1 MQITTPDI
9 GVDKATVA
17 EILVKVGDT
26 IAIDESIVL
35 LESDKASVEVPST
48 SAGVVKSILVNQ
60 GDEVSEGAV
69 LIELEAEDDAN
80 AVETQQADVS
90 DKTSENTPTSLP
102 DDEILQEVAS
112 HQPGT
117 AAKQSQAPAANSA
130 ASATVEVKVP
140 DIGVEKALVG
150 EILVQVGD
158 EITVDQSIVV
168 VESDKATVEVPSTVD
183 GTVEAIQIKE
193 GDTVKE
199 GVVILT
205 VKTAASVSAQQAAP
219 ESAEQAPAPAAPE
232 AKAETIAQA
241 PAAPEAKAET
251 VAQAPAAP
259 AGDVEVKVPDL
270 GVDKAAVAEILVQV
284 GDKVEKDQSI
294 IVVESDKATVEVPST
309 TAGVIKSIHVEL
321 GQNVSEGIALI
332 TIEAAGQSAP
342 ATAPAPKAEVSAAKA
357 APVPAAVPKVETAAA
372 PETQNADK
380 LTKEQNAA
388 NAKVYAGPA
397 VRKLAREL
405 GVVLAEVK
413 ASGPHARLM
422 KEDLFVY
429 VKTRLTAPASA
440 AVAPAAAAP
449 AGLPKLPSFDAF
461 GGVEEKALT
470 RLQQVSIPQLSL
482 NNYIPQVTQFDL
494 ADITELEAW
503 RNELKGNFKK
513 EGLSLTIMSFIIKA
527 VAHLLKEEREFAGH
541 LADDGK
547 SVLLRN
553 EIHMGIAVATPDG
566 LTVPVLRNPDQKSI
580 KQISKELGELG
591 QKARDK
597 KLSPKDLQGANF
609 TISSL
614 GAIGGTAFTPLV
626 NWPQVAILGISP
638 ATMQPVWNGEG
649 FDPRLMLPL
658 SLSYDHRVINGADAA
673 RFTNK
678 LTKLLK
684 DIRSLLI

>member
-9 GVDKATVA
+9 GVDKATVS
-17 EILVKVGDT
+17 EILVKIGDS
-26 IAIDESIVL
+26 IAVDDSIIL

-48 SAGVVKSILVNQ
+48 AAGVVKSILVNL
-60 GDEVSEGAV
+60 GDQVAEGAV
-69 LIELEAEDDAN
+69 LIELESSGA
-80 AVETQQADVS
+80 AVEAAPVEAAKIETA
-90 DKTSENTPTSLP
+90 TP
-102 DDEILQEVAS
+102 EVKVEVAAIA
-112 HQPGT
+112 Q
-117 AAKQSQAPAANSA
+117 AAPAAV
-130 ASATVEVKVP
+130 ASQIVDVQVP
-140 DIGVEKALVG
+140 DIGVEKAVVG
-150 EILVQVGD
+150 ELLVAIGD
-158 EITVDQSIVV
+158 TIEVDQSIVL
-168 VESDKATVEVPSTVD
+168 VESDKATVEVPSTVA
-183 GTVEAIQIKE
+183 GVVESIAIQA

-199 GVVILT
+199 GVVILQ
-205 VKTAASVSAQQAAP
+205 VKTASSAP
-219 ESAEQAPAPAAPE
+219 
-232 AKAETIAQA
+232 IAVTPVA
-241 PAAPEAKAET
+241 VET
-251 VAQAPAAP
+251 VQPVATAVEQVKSAPVQTTEP
-259 AGDVEVKVPDL
+259 
-270 GVDKAAVAEILVQV
+270 LVQ
-284 GDKVEKDQSI
+284 G
-294 IVVESDKATVEVPST
+294 A
-309 TAGVIKSIHVEL
+309 
-321 GQNVSEGIALI
+321 N
-332 TIEAAGQSAP
+332 
-342 ATAPAPKAEVSAAKA
+342 
-357 APVPAAVPKVETAAA
+357 
-372 PETQNADK
+372 K
-380 LTKEQNAA
+380 LTQAQSDA

-405 GVVLAEVK
+405 GVILAEVK
-413 ASGPHARLM
+413 ASGSHQRIVKDDVFA
-422 KEDLFVY
+422 Y
-429 VKTRLTAPASA
+429 VKTRLTAPQVTTVAASA
-440 AVAPAAAAP
+440 APS
-449 AGLPKLPSFDAF
+449 GLPQLPSFDAF

-638 ATMQPVWNGEG
+638 ATMQPVWNGSG
-649 FDPRLMLPL
+649 FDPKLILPL

-678 LTKLLK
+678 LTKLLG

>member
-17 EILVKVGDT
+17 EILVKVGDQ
-26 IAIDESIVL
+26 IAVDDSLVL

-48 SAGVVKSILVNQ
+48 SAGVVKSIKVTV

-69 LIELEAEDDAN
+69 LIELESEAAATPAAAKVEEKAAEPA
-80 AVETQQADVS
+80 AVVA
-90 DKTSENTPTSLP
+90 TP
-102 DDEILQEVAS
+102 EVAA
-112 HQPGT
+112 PV
-117 AAKQSQAPAANSA
+117 AASQAAPSA
-130 ASATVEVKVP
+130 VVDVQVP
-140 DIGVEKALVG
+140 DIGVEKAVVG

-158 EITVDQSIVV
+158 TIEIDQSIVV
-168 VESDKATVEVPSTVD
+168 VESDKATVEVPSTVA
-183 GTVEAIQIKE
+183 GTVESVEIQA

-199 GVVILT
+199 GVVLLK
-205 VKTAASVSAQQAAP
+205 VKVAGAAPATTTPAAVTPAPVAEPVQAAV
-219 ESAEQAPAPAAPE
+219 APAAPV
-232 AKAETIAQA
+232 
-241 PAAPEAKAET
+241 AAGP
-251 VAQAPAAP
+251 
-259 AGDVEVKVPDL
+259 VEITVPDL
-270 GVDKAAVAEILVQV
+270 GVDKAAVAEILVSV
-284 GDKVEKDQSI
+284 GDRVENDQSI

-309 TAGVIKSIHVEL
+309 TAGVIKAIHV
-321 GQNVSEGIALI
+321 
-332 TIEAAGQSAP
+332 AAGQSVAQGVPLVTIEAESVAP
-342 ATAPAPKAEVSAAKA
+342 AAQVAAAPAKAQTQAAAAPAPLAAKVES
-357 APVPAAVPKVETAAA
+357 APVVT
-372 PETQNADK
+372 TGADK
-380 LTKEQNAA
+380 LTKEQSAE

-405 GVVLAEVK
+405 GVVLAQVQN
-413 ASGPHARLM
+413 SGPHGRLM
-422 KEDLFVY
+422 KEDVFAY
-429 VKTRLTAPASA
+429 VKARLTAPQA
-440 AVAPAAAAP
+440 APVAAAAP
-449 AGLPKLPSFDAF
+449 AVSGLPKLPDFTAF
-461 GGVEEKALT
+461 GGVEEKVLT

-482 NNYIPQVTQFDL
+482 NNFIPQVTQFDL
-494 ADITELEAW
+494 ADITALEDW

-513 EGLSLTIMSFIIKA
+513 EGISLTIMAFIIKA

-541 LADDGK
+541 LSDDGK

-566 LTVPVLRNPDQKSI
+566 LTVPVLRNPDQKTI
-580 KQISKELGELG
+580 KQIAVELGVMG

-638 ATMQPVWNGEG
+638 ATMQPVWNGQG

-678 LTKLLK
+678 LTKLLG
-684 DIRSLLI
+684 DIRSLLL

>member
-26 IAIDESIVL
+26 ISVDDSIVL

-48 SAGVVKSILVNQ
+48 SAGVVKSILVSL
-60 GDEVSEGAV
+60 GDEVAEGAV
-69 LIELEAEDDAN
+69 LVELEAEGQTSSEAPT
-80 AVETQQADVS
+80 AQVEELKAQAQ
-90 DKTSENTPTSLP
+90 SEP
-102 DDEILQEVAS
+102 VA
-112 HQPGT
+112 
-117 AAKQSQAPAANSA
+117 QSQVEPPKA
-130 ASATVEVKVP
+130 ATVSETIDVQVP
-140 DIGVEKALVG
+140 DIGVEKATVG
-150 EILVQVGD
+150 EILVAVGD
-158 EITVDQSIVV
+158 EIDADQSIIV
-168 VESDKATVEVPSTVD
+168 VESDKATVEVPSAVA
-183 GTVEAIQIKE
+183 GTVESIEISV

-199 GVVILT
+199 GVVILK
-205 VKTAASVSAQQAAP
+205 VKTAASVSTAAQAA
-219 ESAEQAPAPAAPE
+219 AETTPTSAPAAE
-232 AKAETIAQA
+232 APPVESTKA
-241 PAAPEAKAET
+241 T
-251 VAQAPAAP
+251 VASAP
-259 AGDVEVKVPDL
+259 AGKVEIAVPDL
-270 GVDKAAVAEILVQV
+270 GVDKAAVAEILVAV

-309 TAGVIKSIHVEL
+309 TTGVITAIHIEL
-321 GQNVSEGIALI
+321 GQNVSEGVALV
-332 TIEAAGQSAP
+332 TIEAEGQVTPVTEAP
-342 ATAPAPKAEVSAAKA
+342 VAAPVSTKAEAPKAVPAQAA
-357 APVPAAVPKVETAAA
+357 APVQTAA
-372 PETQNADK
+372 PSADK

-422 KEDLFVY
+422 KEDIFAY
-429 VKTRLTAPASA
+429 VKTRLTAPAPVTA
-440 AVAPAAAAP
+440 APTVAAP

-482 NNYIPQVTQFDL
+482 NNYIPQVTQFDA

-513 EGLSLTIMSFIIKA
+513 EGTSLTIMAFIIKA

-541 LADDGK
+541 LSDDGK
-547 SVLLRN
+547 TVLLRK

-580 KQISKELGELG
+580 KQIAVELGELG

-638 ATMQPVWNGEG
+638 ATMQPVWNGQG

-684 DIRSLLI
+684 DIRTLLI

>member
-9 GVDKATVA
+9 GVDKAVVA
-17 EILVKVGDT
+17 EILVKVGDI
-26 IAIDESIVL
+26 IAVDDSVVL

-48 SAGVVKSILVNQ
+48 SAGVVKSILVNL
-60 GDEVSEGAV
+60 GDSVAEGAA
-69 LIELEAEDDAN
+69 LIELEAEGQTEAP
-80 AVETQQADVS
+80 AVQAQADVVQAEE
-90 DKTSENTPTSLP
+90 KTASAA
-102 DDEILQEVAS
+102 VAE
-112 HQPGT
+112 T
-117 AAKQSQAPAANSA
+117 VAPAATT
-130 ASATVEVKVP
+130 ASQVIDVQVP
-140 DIGVEKALVG
+140 DIGVEKATVG
-150 EILVQVGD
+150 EILVSVGD
-158 EITVDQSIVV
+158 QIDVDQSILV
-168 VESDKATVEVPSTVD
+168 VESDKATVEVPSTIS
-183 GTVEAIQIKE
+183 GTVESISIQV
-193 GDTVKE
+193 GDSVKE

-205 VKTAASVSAQQAAP
+205 VKTAASVAPVTAEPTPVATPQATEAQPAEAAP
-219 ESAEQAPAPAAPE
+219 Q
-232 AKAETIAQA
+232 
-241 PAAPEAKAET
+241 
-251 VAQAPAAP
+251 VAAAP
-259 AGDVEVKVPDL
+259 AGAVEIAVPDL
-270 GVDKAAVAEILVQV
+270 GVDKAAVAEILVSV
-284 GDKVEKDQSI
+284 GDTVEKDQSI

-309 TAGVIKSIHVEL
+309 TAGVIKAIHVAL
-321 GQNVSEGIALI
+321 GQNVSEGVALV
-332 TIEAAGQSAP
+332 TIEGESSSAP
-342 ATAPAPKAEVSAAKA
+342 AAAPAAASAPAPKAEVKAQPAPAAQSVA
-357 APVPAAVPKVETAAA
+357 APVSE
-372 PETQNADK
+372 QGADK

-422 KEDLFVY
+422 KDDIFAY
-429 VKTRLTAPASA
+429 VKGRLTAPQT
-440 AVAPAAAAP
+440 APAATVVAA
-449 AGLPKLPSFDAF
+449 AGLPKLPDFSAF
-461 GGVEEKALT
+461 GGVEEKVLT

-503 RNELKGNFKK
+503 RNDLKGNFKK
-513 EGLSLTIMSFIIKA
+513 DGISLTIMAFIIKA
-527 VAHLLKEEREFAGH
+527 VAHLLKEERDFAGH

-580 KQISKELGELG
+580 KDIAVELGVLG

-638 ATMQPVWNGEG
+638 ATMQPVWNGQG
-649 FDPRLMLPL
+649 FDPKLMLPL

-684 DIRSLLI
+684 DIRTLLI

>member
-9 GVDKATVA
+9 GVDQATVA

-26 IAIDESIVL
+26 IAVDESIVL

-48 SAGVVKSILVNQ
+48 SAGVVKSILVNL
-60 GDEVSEGAV
+60 GDSVAEGAV
-69 LIELEAEDDAN
+69 LIELEAEGQVTTS
-80 AVETQQADVS
+80 VEKAPKAEEKAAPVAETKV
-90 DKTSENTPTSLP
+90 
-102 DDEILQEVAS
+102 EVAPKAVRS
-112 HQPGT
+112 T
-117 AAKQSQAPAANSA
+117 SQ
-130 ASATVEVKVP
+130 VIDVQVP

-150 EILVQVGD
+150 EVLVKAGD
-158 EITVDQSIVV
+158 EIEVDQSIVV
-168 VESDKATVEVPSTVD
+168 VESDKATVEVPSTVA
-183 GTVEAIQIKE
+183 GIVESVEIKE
-193 GDTVKE
+193 GDSVKE
-199 GVVILT
+199 GVVILK
-205 VKTAASVSAQQAAP
+205 VKVADAAETQPVQQATQV
-219 ESAEQAPAPAAPE
+219 EQAPAVSTPKPSSEKTTAPVPTG
-232 AKAETIAQA
+232 A
-241 PAAPEAKAET
+241 
-251 VAQAPAAP
+251 
-259 AGDVEVKVPDL
+259 VEVTVPDL
-270 GVDKAAVAEILVQV
+270 GVDKATVSEILVKV
-284 GDKVEKDQSI
+284 GDTVEAQQSLC
-294 IVVESDKATVEVPST
+294 VVESDKASVEVPSS
-309 TAGVIKSIHVEL
+309 TAGVIKVIHVEL
-321 GQNVSEGIALI
+321 GQSVSQGVALV
-332 TIEAAGQSAP
+332 TIEAEGQ
-342 ATAPAPKAEVSAAKA
+342 TAPVASQM
-357 APVPAAVPKVETAAA
+357 PAQA
-372 PETQNADK
+372 ETQTAVASKVDSTPSNTIVVATTQTNSDSDK

-388 NAKVYAGPA
+388 NANVYAGPA

-413 ASGPHARLM
+413 ASGPHQRLM
-422 KEDLFVY
+422 KEDLVAY
-429 VKTRLTAPASA
+429 VKMRLTAPQTAPVVASA
-440 AVAPAAAAP
+440 TAVA

-503 RNELKGNFKK
+503 RNDLKGNFKK
-513 EGLSLTIMSFIIKA
+513 DGISLTIMAFIIKA
-527 VAHLLKEEREFAGH
+527 VAHLLKEEREFASH

-566 LTVPVLRNPDQKSI
+566 LTVPVLRHPDQKSI
-580 KQISKELGELG
+580 KEIAIELGVLG

-638 ATMQPVWNGEG
+638 ATMQPVWNGQG
-649 FDPRLMLPL
+649 FDPKLMLPL

-684 DIRSLLI
+684 DIRTLLI

>member
-1 MQITTPDI
+1 MHITTPDI

-17 EILVKVGDT
+17 EILVKVGDS
-26 IAIDESIVL
+26 IAVDDSIVL

-60 GDEVSEGAV
+60 GDEVAEGAV
-69 LIELEAEDDAN
+69 LIELEAEDGTSQ
-80 AVETQQADVS
+80 AVEPQLADAPQ
-90 DKTSENTPTSLP
+90 KTSENTPTSLS
-102 DDEILQEVAS
+102 DQDIIAEVSS
-112 HQPGT
+112 HQPAASQNQT
-117 AAKQSQAPAANSA
+117 AAASS
-130 ASATVEVKVP
+130 SATVEVKVP

-158 EITVDQSIVV
+158 QIDVDQSIVV
-168 VESDKATVEVPSTVD
+168 VESDKATVEVPSTVS
-183 GTVEAIQIKE
+183 GTVASIEIQV
-193 GDTVKE
+193 GDSVKE
-199 GVVILT
+199 GVLILT
-205 VKTAASVSAQQAAP
+205 VTTAEA
-219 ESAEQAPAPAAPE
+219 APAAKQSQAQAEQQPAAQAVPE
-232 AKAETIAQA
+232 AKAE
-241 PAAPEAKAET
+241 PAAPAS
-251 VAQAPAAP
+251 AAP

-284 GDKVEKDQSI
+284 GDTVEKDQSI

-309 TAGVIKSIHVEL
+309 AAGVIKAIHVEL
-321 GQNVSEGIALI
+321 GQNVSEGIALV
-332 TIEAAGQSAP
+332 TIEAEGQ
-342 ATAPAPKAEVSAAKA
+342 TAPAPQAAKA
-357 APVPAAVPKVETAAA
+357 EAPAQKAAPAAPAAQASSAVPSTH
-372 PETQNADK
+372 TADK

-388 NAKVYAGPA
+388 NSKVYAGPA

-405 GVVLAEVK
+405 GVILADVK
-413 ASGPHARLM
+413 ASGPHARVM
-422 KEDLFVY
+422 KEDLVAY
-429 VKTRLTAPASA
+429 VKSRLTAPQT
-440 AVAPAAAAP
+440 APAAAAVAAAP
-449 AGLPKLPSFDAF
+449 LGLPKLPSFDAF

-482 NNYIPQVTQFDL
+482 NNYIPQVTQFDA

-513 EGLSLTIMSFIIKA
+513 EGISLTIMAFIIKA
-527 VAHLLKEEREFAGH
+527 VAYLLKEEREFAGH
-541 LADDGK
+541 LSDDGK

-580 KQISKELGELG
+580 KQIAVELGELG

-649 FDPRLMLPL
+649 FDPCLMLPL

-684 DIRSLLI
+684 DIRTLLI

>member
-9 GVDKATVA
+9 GVDKAVVA

-26 IAIDESIVL
+26 IAVDDSVVL

-48 SAGVVKSILVNQ
+48 SAGVVKSILVNL
-60 GDEVSEGAV
+60 GDSVAEGAA
-69 LIELEAEDDAN
+69 LIELKVEGQTEAP
-80 AVETQQADVS
+80 AVEVQADVVQAEE
-90 DKTSENTPTSLP
+90 KTAPTA
-102 DDEILQEVAS
+102 VAE
-112 HQPGT
+112 T
-117 AAKQSQAPAANSA
+117 VAPAATT
-130 ASATVEVKVP
+130 ASQVIDVQVP
-140 DIGVEKALVG
+140 DIGVEKATVG
-150 EILVQVGD
+150 EILVSVGD
-158 EITVDQSIVV
+158 QIDADQSILV
-168 VESDKATVEVPSTVD
+168 VESDKATVEVPSTIS
-183 GTVEAIQIKE
+183 GTVESISVQV
-193 GDTVKE
+193 GDSVKE

-205 VKTAASVSAQQAAP
+205 VKTAASVAPVTAEPKPVATPQATQAQPAEAAP
-219 ESAEQAPAPAAPE
+219 Q
-232 AKAETIAQA
+232 
-241 PAAPEAKAET
+241 
-251 VAQAPAAP
+251 VAAAP
-259 AGDVEVKVPDL
+259 AGAVEIAVPDL
-270 GVDKAAVAEILVQV
+270 GVDKAAVAEILVSV
-284 GDKVEKDQSI
+284 GDTVEKDQSI

-309 TAGVIKSIHVEL
+309 TAGVIKAIHVAL
-321 GQNVSEGIALI
+321 GQNVSEGVALV
-332 TIEAAGQSAP
+332 TIEGESSSAP
-342 ATAPAPKAEVSAAKA
+342 AAAPAAASAPAPKAEVKAQPAPAAQSVA
-357 APVPAAVPKVETAAA
+357 APVSE
-372 PETQNADK
+372 QGADK
-380 LTKEQNAA
+380 LTKAQNDA

-405 GVVLAEVK
+405 GVVLSEVS
-413 ASGPHARLM
+413 ASGPHARVM
-422 KEDLFVY
+422 KEDLKAFV
-429 VKTRLTAPASA
+429 KARLTAPQA
-440 AVAPAAAAP
+440 APAAQAA
-449 AGLPKLPSFDAF
+449 AQVSGLPKLPDFTAF
-461 GGVEEKALT
+461 GGVEEKVLT

-503 RNELKGNFKK
+503 RNDLKGNFKK
-513 EGLSLTIMSFIIKA
+513 DGISLTIMAFIIKA
-527 VAHLLKEEREFAGH
+527 VAHLLKEERDFAGH

-580 KQISKELGELG
+580 KDIAVELGVLG

-638 ATMQPVWNGEG
+638 ATMQPVWNGQG
-649 FDPRLMLPL
+649 FDPKLMLPL

-684 DIRSLLI
+684 DIRTLLI